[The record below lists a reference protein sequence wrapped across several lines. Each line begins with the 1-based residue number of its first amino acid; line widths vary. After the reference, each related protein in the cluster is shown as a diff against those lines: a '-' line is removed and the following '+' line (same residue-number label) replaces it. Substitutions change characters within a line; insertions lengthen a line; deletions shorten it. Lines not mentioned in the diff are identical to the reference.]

1 MISIKTVQE
10 LSQHSEFPIRMQ
22 SQIQTLLDR
31 RIQVCVLET
40 YAEYQ
45 AIQEGVEAFSKHASL
60 PRGVSLTD
68 YLEYYV
74 LFPLQI
80 DTPKAVVF
88 YIPVSYVNQILLEEY
103 AM

>member
-10 LSQHSEFPIRMQ
+10 LSQHPEFPIRMQ
-22 SQIQTLLDR
+22 AQIQTHLER

-60 PRGVSLTD
+60 PRDVGPTD

-80 DTPKAVVF
+80 DTPKTVVF
-88 YIPVSYVNQILLEEY
+88 YIPVSYVKQILLAEY
-103 AM
+103 AI